1 MKVAWDSLKLE
12 LHPNVLLPM
21 LLEVEDEAWTF
32 TVVVTIIKEDEEV
45 RHLRTELTCSKGEF
59 DSTRGGFHQDLNM

>member
-12 LHPNVLLPM
+12 LHPNVWLPM

-45 RHLRTELTCSKGEF
+45 CHLRTESTCSKGEF